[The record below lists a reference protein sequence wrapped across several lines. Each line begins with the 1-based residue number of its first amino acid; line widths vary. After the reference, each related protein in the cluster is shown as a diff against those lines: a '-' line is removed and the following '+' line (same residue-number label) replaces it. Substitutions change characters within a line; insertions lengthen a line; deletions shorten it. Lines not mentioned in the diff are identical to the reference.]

1 MSELISNDKVK
12 AHQFPMQLNILL
24 ILVPKMIGVYSMM
37 ITKTSIPLNYNQKLN
52 TQVPMPLC

>member
-24 ILVPKMIGVYSMM
+24 ILVPKMIGMYSMM

-52 TQVPMPLC
+52 TRVPMPLC